1 MISSF
6 NPIGILIS
14 LVMLLAFFALIR
26 YVILKIRE

>member
-14 LVMLLAFFALIR
+14 LVMLLVFFVFIR
-26 YVILKIRE
+26 YLILKIRE